1 MAIETRKE
9 RMDHMFALME
19 EVRVLVGRLEPHD
32 TGHIHTTINVLNAR
46 VEEIRLELSLNK
58 YELEKIEEEKKENAD
73 SLLNMKREDP
83 FKEGTD

>member
-1 MAIETRKE
+1 
-9 RMDHMFALME
+9 MFALMN

-46 VEEIRLELSLNK
+46 VEEIRLGLSLNK
-58 YELEKIEEEKKENAD
+58 HELDKLEEEKF
-73 SLLNMKREDP
+73 NMRREDP